1 MRTKLAAL
9 LLAVLL
15 LTGCVPYMRWQITT
29 NIPQTQQMPAPTP
42 APTATPQP
50 DSGLSRRQMVYGSA
64 GLLTE
69 PTVLVSVY
77 LNDAAG
83 GRVWTEDAKAE
94 TRQYLATAVQWLNE
108 QAETYGRTLQLYYDD
123 GTANSSLCR
132 TYTPKSAIRG
142 GRSSEES
149 DALLTELDAVSATLD
164 TAALQKTYGTDRV
177 AFLYFLPVSGA
188 SFTMVHYADDGSNF
202 YHEYSCLYRYDVYA
216 GEGESESPATYAHE
230 ILHLFGAPDLY
241 EGSSDDF
248 VDDALITYVEETY
261 PDEIMN
267 STYNDD
273 GTSSFDSV
281 HKAISPLTAYCLGL
295 TDTCPELELF
305 PKLSNVTPGVF
316 RYPADSGSTP
326 DTGNDADGGG
336 DAGDEP
342 DSAQAWPGAVAV

>member
-123 GTANSSLCR
+123 GTVNSPLCR
-132 TYTPKSAIRG
+132 TTRPNRPSA
-142 GRSSEES
+142 
-149 DALLTELDAVSATLD
+149 
-164 TAALQKTYGTDRV
+164 
-177 AFLYFLPVSGA
+177 
-188 SFTMVHYADDGSNF
+188 
-202 YHEYSCLYRYDVYA
+202 A
-216 GEGESESPATYAHE
+216 G
-230 ILHLFGAPDLY
+230 GAPRR
-241 EGSSDDF
+241 
-248 VDDALITYVEETY
+248 ATR
-261 PDEIMN
+261 
-267 STYNDD
+267 
-273 GTSSFDSV
+273 
-281 HKAISPLTAYCLGL
+281 C
-295 TDTCPELELF
+295 
-305 PKLSNVTPGVF
+305 
-316 RYPADSGSTP
+316 
-326 DTGNDADGGG
+326 
-336 DAGDEP
+336 
-342 DSAQAWPGAVAV
+342 

>member
-1 MRTKLAAL
+1 
-9 LLAVLL
+9 
-15 LTGCVPYMRWQITT
+15 
-29 NIPQTQQMPAPTP
+29 MP
-42 APTATPQP
+42 
-50 DSGLSRRQMVYGSA
+50 
-64 GLLTE
+64 
-69 PTVLVSVY
+69 
-77 LNDAAG
+77 AG

-123 GTANSSLCR
+123 GTANSPLCR

-164 TAALQKTYGTDRV
+164 TVALQKTYGTDRV

-267 STYNDD
+267 STYNDN

-281 HKAISPLTAYCLGL
+281 HKVISP
-295 TDTCPELELF
+295 
-305 PKLSNVTPGVF
+305 
-316 RYPADSGSTP
+316 ADRLL
-326 DTGNDADGGG
+326 
-336 DAGDEP
+336 
-342 DSAQAWPGAVAV
+342 PGADRHLPRAGTLPQTVQCHAGSVPLPGRQRQHTRYRKRC